1 MSLSHVYVRCVS
13 PLFQYK
19 AVLAKIVLTN
29 LLLAATIVW
38 EPVLL
43 GKVIDALSDGK
54 DVRAPLI
61 WWGCL
66 TALSTILSVTLARS
80 ADRIAHLCRSR
91 LLSESFGRVLAMPM
105 TWHEQRGASQIIQ
118 ILVRGCESQFS
129 IWLEFM
135 RTHLSTLLAVVLLVP
150 TALNVNPFLGVI
162 LLCLGLTYWW
172 INRAVMLRT
181 KSGQQA
187 IECHYHKVFSHLNDT
202 IHHASLLQSYNRVR
216 DETLLLCCH
225 LENALRAQLP
235 VLDWWALASVL
246 NRAATTI
253 SMGAILLIGGHFV
266 SIGTITLGE
275 LTTFVGF
282 AGVLISRLDQIRGIA
297 TQIHESSVR
306 LEEFLQVQK
315 EAEAGQESNLLPSI
329 TRVLG
334 KVEFREVSFA
344 YKPGLPGIHDVSF
357 VAEPGQTVA
366 IVGATG
372 AGKTTLIKLLQR
384 IYEPTSGQILID
396 DLDISNLSSSS
407 VRDQIAVVSQEA
419 DLLNRSIAENIKLG
433 REDATL
439 EEIRAAACAAYA
451 ERFIEAKPSGYLAP
465 VGGNGS
471 RLSGG
476 ERQRI
481 AIARA
486 ILKSAPILIFDE
498 ATSALDVET
507 EFLVKNAI
515 EQLARGRTTFIIAHR
530 LSTVRNADL
539 VLVMRDGRIIERGT
553 YNALRHRDGH
563 FSKLLEVS
571 GMAA

>member
-1 MSLSHVYVRCVS
+1 MTLSNVYLRCIR

-19 AVLAKIVLTN
+19 IVLAKIVLIN

-54 DVRAPLI
+54 DVQAPLI

-66 TALSTILSVTLARS
+66 TALSTALSVTLARS
-80 ADRIAHLCRSR
+80 ADRIAHVCRSQV
-91 LLSESFGRVLAMPM
+91 LSESFRLILAMPVK
-105 TWHEQRGASQIIQ
+105 WHEQRGASQITQ

-135 RTHLSTLLAVVLLVP
+135 RTHLSTLLALMLLVP
-150 TALNVNPFLGVI
+150 TALNVNPFLGGI
-162 LLCLGLTYWW
+162 LICLGLTYWW
-172 INRAVMLRT
+172 INRAVMQRT
-181 KSGQQA
+181 KAGQHA
-187 IECHYHKVFSHLNDT
+187 IERHYHDVFSHLNDT
-202 IHHASLLQSYNRVR
+202 IHHVSLLQSYNRVR
-216 DETLLLCCH
+216 DETSLLCNH

-246 NRAATTI
+246 NRLATTI
-253 SMGAILLIGGHFV
+253 SMAAVLLVGSHFV
-266 SIGTITLGE
+266 RIGTITLGE

-282 AGVLISRLDQIRGIA
+282 AGVLISRLDQIRGFA
-297 TQIHESSVR
+297 NQIHESSVR
-306 LEEFLQVQK
+306 LEEFLRVQQ
-315 EAEAGQESNLLPSI
+315 EAKTGRESDLLPSI
-329 TRVLG
+329 GRVLG
-334 KVEFREVSFA
+334 KVEFRDVSFA
-344 YKPGLPGIHDVSF
+344 YKPGLPGVHNVSF

-366 IVGATG
+366 IVGTTG
-372 AGKTTLIKLLQR
+372 AGKSTLMKLLQR
-384 IYEPTSGQILID
+384 MYEPTSGQILID
-396 DLDISNLSSSS
+396 DLDISDLSSSS

-419 DLLNRSIAENIKLG
+419 DLLDRSIAENIKLG
-433 REDATL
+433 RGAATI
-439 EEIRAAACAAYA
+439 EEIRAAACAASA
-451 ERFIEAKPSGYLAP
+451 DGFIEAKPSGYLAP

-471 RLSGG
+471 KLSGG
-476 ERQRI
+476 EKQRI

-507 EFLVKNAI
+507 ESSVKDAI
-515 EQLARGRTTFIIAHR
+515 DKLARGRTTFIIAHR
-530 LSTVRNADL
+530 LSTIRNADL

-553 YNALRHRDGH
+553 YTVLSQKDGH
-563 FSKLLEVS
+563 FSRLLEVS